1 MHISNADE
9 PSIRAI
15 LKCNTLKSLY
25 LIPSDLGREATV
37 NLFSTLIDNT
47 SLETL
52 DISYSKCLDDG
63 DTEALP
69 GVIEA
74 ALSKNNTLKVLK
86 LNRCTLSCPAVE
98 AIATALAKKSNLD
111 LLSMEQW
118 KVSVCGVWQLFIG
131 LATGKHHSDKTP
143 LKRVNY
149 PRQDYSW

>member
-1 MHISNADE
+1 MLIRLLSLTSCYISNADE

-15 LKCNTLKSLY
+15 LKCNTLKSLC
-25 LIPSDLGREATV
+25 LIPSDLGPEAAV

-74 ALSKNNTLKVLK
+74 ALSKYLEGTKAKWLHSLMP
-86 LNRCTLSCPAVE
+86 SC
-98 AIATALAKKSNLD
+98 
-111 LLSMEQW
+111 M
-118 KVSVCGVWQLFIG
+118 
-131 LATGKHHSDKTP
+131 
-143 LKRVNY
+143 
-149 PRQDYSW
+149 